1 MASGREPALRPAPS
15 GPGVFSSI
23 DEAIADVRA
32 GRLLIVVDD
41 EDRENEGDL
50 ILAAERVTPEA
61 INFIIKEARGVLCMA
76 IEERRARELNLE
88 LMAPREG
95 ALHQT
100 AFTVSVDAKRG
111 TSTGTSAHDRCA
123 TVRTLVD
130 PATRAEDL
138 ARPGHIFPLIAVDG
152 GVLKRAGHTEAV
164 VDLAR
169 LAGLTPA
176 GVLCEILD
184 EDGGMARV
192 AQLTALARRHDLKLV
207 TIADLIAYRQ
217 RREKLVRRLT
227 GDIRL
232 PSRHGQFQVQL
243 YENILNGEQHLALV
257 KGAIRSEDP
266 VMVRVHSE
274 CLTGDAFGSLRCDC
288 GEQLRRALEMIE
300 SVGSGVVLY
309 LRGHEGRGIGLHN
322 KLKAYELQD
331 HGRDTVEANLELGY
345 APDLRNYGIGAQILV
360 DLGIRRM
367 RLLTNNPTKI
377 VALQGYGLEVV
388 ERVPIEIASNLEN
401 DRYLRAKRD
410 KLGHLL

>member
-1 MASGREPALRPAPS
+1 METSHQQALAQPPAGAP
-15 GPGVFSSI
+15 VFSSI
-23 DEAIADVRA
+23 DDAIAEMRA
-32 GRLLIVVDD
+32 GKLLVVVDD

-50 ILAAERVTPEA
+50 IMAAELVTPEA
-61 INFIIKEARGVLCMA
+61 INFITKHARGVLCVA
-76 IEERRARELNLE
+76 IEEDRARELHLE

-111 TSTGTSAHDRCA
+111 TSTGTSAHDRCT
-123 TVRTLVD
+123 TVRALVD
-130 PATRAEDL
+130 PSTRAEDL
-138 ARPGHIFPLIAVDG
+138 ARPGHIFPLVAVAG

-164 VDLAR
+164 VDLTR
-169 LAGLTPA
+169 LAGLAPA

-184 EDGGMARV
+184 EDGRMARV
-192 AQLTALARRHDLKLV
+192 PQLAALARFHGLKVV

-227 GDIRL
+227 REIRL
-232 PSRHGQFQVQL
+232 PSRHGRFQVQL

-257 KGAIRSEDP
+257 KGTIRPEDP

-300 SVGSGVVLY
+300 SAGIGVVLY
-309 LRGHEGRGIGLHN
+309 LRGQEGRGIGLHN

-331 HGRDTVEANLELGY
+331 KGRDTVEANLELGY
-345 APDLRNYGIGAQILV
+345 PPDLRNYGIGAQILV
-360 DLGIRRM
+360 DLGVRRM

-388 ERVPIEIASNLEN
+388 ERVPIEIVPNDEN